1 MIPRRIFWL
10 FDVFG
15 LAGAFL
21 LTYALMPAFQRWLA
35 PNSPLYLPW
44 IERLAPAN
52 GLLPPLTDLL
62 WILLTTTSAAL
73 LFMEFVGGYKR
84 LVDQSHTRLVVT
96 SLMAPLV
103 GLSLISLA
111 LFALKSPGDS
121 RLFSFL
127 FVTLSGL
134 ALALYRVGLRMYFL
148 RRRAAGYYAKNVVLL
163 GTPSGIAWM
172 VRYFN
177 DNPATVEHRLMGYMA
192 LDETVPPQEPL
203 DLPCL
208 GPVAHL
214 GDMLISRP
222 IHQVIAIHPTA
233 GGAWIEPVI
242 RDCDYLGVLLRIVPE
257 ALLLGERHVL
267 QTLYPFELL
276 NLPAVVLAPPHIDS
290 HALFVKRIFDI
301 VVAALLLLLLLPIFA
316 VIALAIKLT
325 TPHLP
330 IFYRWRVV
338 GRNGVDFVGYKFTT
352 MYPDADQR
360 KAELMAQNEMSGP
373 VFKIK
378 DDPRVTPTG
387 RFLRKYSLNELP
399 QIWSVLKGDMSLV
412 GPRPAFRH
420 ELERYEFWHKRKLS
434 IRPGI
439 TCLWQV
445 SGRNTISDFDDWVR
459 LDLEYIDNWSLWLD
473 VKILARTAWAVVA
486 GTGS

>member
-10 FDVFG
+10 FDV
-15 LAGAFL
+15 LAISAAFL
-21 LTYALMPAFQRWLA
+21 SAHAATLILQNLLTPRGDLR
-35 PNSPLYLPW
+35 LPW
-44 IERLAPAN
+44 IEALSPSN
-52 GLLPPLTDLL
+52 VELSPLQDLL
-62 WILLTTTSAAL
+62 WLLLIITVTVI
-73 LFMEFVGGYKR
+73 FFIEFIGGYRR
-84 LVDQSHTRLVVT
+84 LVDQSYTRLTLT
-96 SLMAPLV
+96 SLAAPLA
-103 GLSLISLA
+103 GLALITLA
-111 LFALKSPGDS
+111 LFALKSPGNS
-121 RLFSFL
+121 RLFIFL
-127 FVTLSGL
+127 FTAFSGSG
-134 ALALYRVGLRMYFL
+134 LALYRVGLRMYFL
-148 RRRAAGYYAKNVVLL
+148 RRRVAGYYAKNVVLI
-163 GTPSGIAWM
+163 GAPSGIDWM
-172 VRYFN
+172 VQYFA
-177 DNPATVEHRLMGYMA
+177 DNPATVEHRLLGYMA
-192 LDETVPPQEPL
+192 IDETAALQEPL

-208 GPVAHL
+208 GPVAQL

-290 HALFVKRIFDI
+290 HALFIKRIFDI
-301 VVAALLLLLLLPIFA
+301 VVSALLLLLLLPIFA

-378 DDPRVTPTG
+378 EDPRVTPTG

-434 IRPGI
+434 IRP
-439 TCLWQV
+439 W
-445 SGRNTISDFDDWVR
+445 DHM
-459 LDLEYIDNWSLWLD
+459 SL
-473 VKILARTAWAVVA
+473 A
-486 GTGS
+486 GERAQYD

>member
-10 FDVFG
+10 FDV
-15 LAGAFL
+15 LAISAAFL
-21 LTYALMPAFQRWLA
+21 SAHAATLILQNLLTPRGDLR
-35 PNSPLYLPW
+35 LPW
-44 IERLAPAN
+44 IEALSPSN
-52 GLLPPLTDLL
+52 VELSPLQDLL
-62 WILLTTTSAAL
+62 WLLLIITVTVI
-73 LFMEFVGGYKR
+73 FFIEFIGGYRR
-84 LVDQSHTRLVVT
+84 LVDQSYTRLTLT
-96 SLMAPLV
+96 SLAAPLA
-103 GLSLISLA
+103 GLALITLA
-111 LFALKSPGDS
+111 LFALKSPGNS
-121 RLFSFL
+121 RLFIFL
-127 FVTLSGL
+127 FTAFSGSG
-134 ALALYRVGLRMYFL
+134 LALYRVGLRMYFL
-148 RRRAAGYYAKNVVLL
+148 RRRVAGYYAKNVVLI
-163 GTPSGIAWM
+163 GAPSGIDWM
-172 VRYFN
+172 VQYFA
-177 DNPATVEHRLMGYMA
+177 DNPATVEHRLLGYMA
-192 LDETVPPQEPL
+192 IDETAALQEPL

-208 GPVAHL
+208 GPVAQL

-290 HALFVKRIFDI
+290 HALFIKRIFDI
-301 VVAALLLLLLLPIFA
+301 VVSALLLLLLLPIFA

-378 DDPRVTPTG
+378 EDPRVTPTG

-473 VKILARTAWAVVA
+473 MKILARTAWAVVA